1 MTNAKRKPFL
11 TTRELATVAILA
23 AISAV
28 LFMIEIPVVL
38 FYKLDLSHLPVL
50 LGTFAMGP
58 VQGTLILLVKSLL
71 GLLHSSSQGVGELAD
86 FLMGFAM
93 LLPAGL
99 IYQRSKTR
107 KGALIG
113 MAVGTVVAT
122 IVGVLS
128 NLYIMIPFYGAAY
141 GMPVEAIVGMGTAII
156 PAVDSTLKFVLLIT
170 APFNVLKWVLISVG
184 PATPGQRRCAASGRY
199 GRGQERAHARHR
211 ARAGRH
217 GLCDQPH
224 LYHPAGA

>member
-58 VQGTLILLVKSLL
+58 VPGTLILLVKSLL

-99 IYQRSKTR
+99 IYQRNKTR

-113 MAVGTVVAT
+113 S
-122 IVGVLS
+122 GVCAS
-128 NLYIMIPFYGAAY
+128 H
-141 GMPVEAIVGMGTAII
+141 GMERTHVKGLEA
-156 PAVDSTLKFVLLIT
+156 TLKLMYL
-170 APFNVLKWVLISVG
+170 
-184 PATPGQRRCAASGRY
+184 Y
-199 GRGQERAHARHR
+199 
-211 ARAGRH
+211 
-217 GLCDQPH
+217 LC
-224 LYHPAGA
+224 GEE

>member
-1 MTNAKRKPFL
+1 MTNTRRKSFL

-50 LGTFAMGP
+50 LGTFSMGP

-107 KGALIG
+107 RGALIG

-122 IVGVLS
+122 VVSVLS
-128 NLYIMIPFYGAAY
+128 NLYIMIPFYGTAY
-141 GMPVEAIVGMGTAII
+141 GMPVEAIVGMGTAVI
-156 PAVDSTLKFVLLIT
+156 PAVDSALKFVLLIT
-170 APFNVLKWVLISVG
+170 APFNLLKWVLISALTG
-184 PATPGQRRCAASGRY
+184 LMYKPLSPILHGRK
-199 GRGQERAHARHR
+199 RAKTEAK
-211 ARAGRH
+211 AN
-217 GLCDQPH
+217 
-224 LYHPAGA
+224 

>member
-58 VQGTLILLVKSLL
+58 VPGTLILLVKSLL
-71 GLLHSSSQGVGELAD
+71 GLLHSSS
-86 FLMGFAM
+86 
-93 LLPAGL
+93 
-99 IYQRSKTR
+99 
-107 KGALIG
+107 
-113 MAVGTVVAT
+113 
-122 IVGVLS
+122 
-128 NLYIMIPFYGAAY
+128 

-170 APFNVLKWVLISVG
+170 APFNLLKWVLISALTG
-184 PATPGQRRCAASGRY
+184 LMYKPLSPILHGRK
-199 GRGQERAHARHR
+199 RAKTEAK
-211 ARAGRH
+211 AN
-217 GLCDQPH
+217 
-224 LYHPAGA
+224 

>member
-1 MTNAKRKPFL
+1 
-11 TTRELATVAILA
+11 
-23 AISAV
+23 
-28 LFMIEIPVVL
+28 
-38 FYKLDLSHLPVL
+38 
-50 LGTFAMGP
+50 MGP
-58 VQGTLILLVKSLL
+58 VPGTLILLVKSLL

-99 IYQRSKTR
+99 IYQRNKTR

-122 IVGVLS
+122 IVAVLS
-128 NLYIMIPFYGAAY
+128 NLYIMIPFYGTAY

-170 APFNVLKWVLISVG
+170 APFNLLKWVLI
-184 PATPGQRRCAASGRY
+184 PAPRRCAASGRY

>member
-58 VQGTLILLVKSLL
+58 VPGTLILLVKSLL

-99 IYQRSKTR
+99 IYQHNKTR

-113 MAVGTVVAT
+113 MAVGT
-122 IVGVLS
+122 L
-128 NLYIMIPFYGAAY
+128 IMTVFGSAFNAIYLLPKFSELFGL
-141 GMPVEAIVGMGTAII
+141 PLDTIVGMGTAVNGAINS
-156 PAVDSTLKFVLLIT
+156 VSTLVLF
-170 APFNVLKWVLISVG
+170 AVVPFNLLKGIVVSALTFLLYKRISPILHRNDAKRVSRRG
-184 PATPGQRRCAASGRY
+184 GSAPAAD
-199 GRGQERAHARHR
+199 
-211 ARAGRH
+211 AG
-217 GLCDQPH
+217 CSK
-224 LYHPAGA
+224 